1 VFLGLALV
9 LLAGGGWV
17 YQFRPQW
24 VARLLDL
31 AGMPPTSGPAQ
42 GDRPDTQFHA
52 LYDKYGMTPL
62 SAGTAAD
69 TSVNAVLVRLQNEPC
84 NKQVIYQA
92 ALALDKLR
100 ATREEAELL
109 KGFAGVCADGA
120 GESYRASE
128 LYYLLGDYDMAVK
141 LSSGL
146 IDHQP
151 DAQNSYF
158 IRARAEQALKQYAA
172 AAEDYATLMRLLPD
186 MKLIRSEVFTRMS
199 DTYEKLDRPCEAIGP
214 LQTYIALDNEKRSTP
229 PLLKRIAALAQK
241 GNCAQAYAT
250 GAARIPRRANGVSIV
265 KAEINGV
272 AGTFIVDTGA
282 SFVTLTREFAKK
294 VAPRMLTTEAVD
306 MQTANGVT
314 SANLATVETVKL
326 PGLSASGVPAI
337 IASKS
342 LGDGVDGL
350 LGMSF
355 LGRFT
360 VVIGDSEIQLKAKT
374 LEE

>member
-1 VFLGLALV
+1 
-9 LLAGGGWV
+9 
-17 YQFRPQW
+17 
-24 VARLLDL
+24 
-31 AGMPPTSGPAQ
+31 
-42 GDRPDTQFHA
+42 
-52 LYDKYGMTPL
+52 
-62 SAGTAAD
+62 
-69 TSVNAVLVRLQNEPC
+69 
-84 NKQVIYQA
+84 
-92 ALALDKLR
+92 
-100 ATREEAELL
+100 
-109 KGFAGVCADGA
+109 
-120 GESYRASE
+120 
-128 LYYLLGDYDMAVK
+128 
-141 LSSGL
+141 
-146 IDHQP
+146 
-151 DAQNSYF
+151 
-158 IRARAEQALKQYAA
+158 
-172 AAEDYATLMRLLPD
+172 
-186 MKLIRSEVFTRMS
+186 
-199 DTYEKLDRPCEAIGP
+199 
-214 LQTYIALDNEKRSTP
+214 
-229 PLLKRIAALAQK
+229 LAQK

-282 SFVTLTREFAKK
+282 SFVSLTREFAKK
-294 VAPRMLTTEAVD
+294 VAPRMLTTEAVE

-355 LGRFT
+355 LSRFT